1 MDKLWVITA
10 REYLERVR
18 TRWFLFSTVFG
29 PVFFAVLMILP
40 AIIARRTKASE
51 DVSRIVVLDATGH
64 RLGYRIADG
73 LSVGMIG
80 DTARTRVQE
89 VSPDRLAPAESAATR
104 EIVRGELTGYLV
116 LDSAALDG
124 RRVRY
129 AGRNAS
135 AEADMEM
142 LRRVVRES
150 VMETRLEMA
159 GVDPGRSVAL
169 VRTQL
174 EFELERITDRGR
186 GGSARVSVFFALII
200 VVILYMALMLYGQ
213 AVLRGVME
221 EKQTRVAEV
230 VVSSVEA
237 WKLLAGKVIGV
248 GAVGLTQLAVW
259 IASAILLLRYRG
271 PILERLGGS
280 ATSFTP
286 PDVTIGM
293 GLVLLLFFVAGYVFY
308 SALFAAVGAMV
319 SSEQEAQQALM
330 PIILLLVSSFVFF
343 QPILSKPTSGLA
355 HTLSWLP
362 FSAPIVMPLRMAVIP
377 VAGWE
382 VAVSLIS
389 VAAGSYIA
397 VWVAARIYRTG
408 MLMYGKRP
416 SMREVARW
424 LRTS

>member
-18 TRWFLFSTVFG
+18 TRWFVFSTVFG
-29 PVFFAVLMILP
+29 PVFFTVLMILP

-51 DVSRIVVLDATGH
+51 EVSRIVVLDATGH
-64 RLGYRIADG
+64 QLGHRIADG

-89 VSPDRLAPAESAATR
+89 LTPDQLAPAESLATR
-104 EIVRGELTGYLV
+104 EIVRGGLTGYLV
-116 LDSAALDG
+116 LDSAVLDG

-135 AEADMEM
+135 AEADMDM
-142 LRRVVRES
+142 IRRVVRES
-150 VMETRLEMA
+150 VMQTRLEMA
-159 GVDPGRSVAL
+159 GVEPHRSASL

-186 GGSARVSVFFALII
+186 GGSARVSVAFALII

-230 VVSSVEA
+230 VVSSVEP

-248 GAVGLTQLAVW
+248 GAVGLTQFAVW
-259 IASAILLLRYRG
+259 ISSAILLLRYRA
-271 PILERLGGS
+271 PILEQLGAS
-280 ATSFTP
+280 AMSFTP
-286 PDVTIGM
+286 PDVTVGM

-382 VAVSLIS
+382 VAVALIS

-397 VWVAARIYRTG
+397 VWIAARIYRTG

-416 SMREVARW
+416 TMRELARW
-424 LRTS
+424 LRTT

>member
-1 MDKLWVITA
+1 MGKLRVIVE
-10 REYLERVR
+10 REYVERVR

-29 PVFFAVLMILP
+29 PVFFAALMILP
-40 AIIARRTKASE
+40 AIITRRTKASE
-51 DVSRIVVLDATGH
+51 DVSRIAVLDATGH
-64 RLGYRIADG
+64 DLGRRIADG
-73 LSVGMIG
+73 LSLGMLG

-89 VSPDRLAPAESAATR
+89 LAPDRLAPAESAATR
-104 EIVRGELTGYLV
+104 EIVRGELMGYLV

-159 GVDPGRSVAL
+159 GVEPHRSAEL
-169 VRTQL
+169 VRTRL

-186 GGSARVSVFFALII
+186 GGSARVSVFFALLI
-200 VVILYMALMLYGQ
+200 VVIQYMALMLYGQ

-230 VVSSVEA
+230 VISSVSP
-237 WKLLAGKVIGV
+237 WHLLAGKVIGV

-259 IASAILLLRYRG
+259 ISSGILLLRYRG
-271 PILERLGGS
+271 PILAAFGAS
-280 ATSFTP
+280 SMSFTP
-286 PDVTIGM
+286 PDVSVGM

-308 SALFAAVGAMV
+308 SSLFAAVGAMV

-343 QPILSKPTSGLA
+343 QPVLSKPTSGLA

-377 VAGWE
+377 VAGWD
-382 VAVSLIS
+382 VAISLVS

-397 VWVAARIYRTG
+397 VWLAARIYRTG

-416 SMREVARW
+416 TMRELARW
-424 LRTS
+424 LRTT

>member
-29 PVFFAVLMILP
+29 PVFFAALMILP
-40 AIIARRTKASE
+40 AIITRRTKASE
-51 DVSRIVVLDATGH
+51 DVARIVVLDATG
-64 RLGYRIADG
+64 RELGRRIADG

-80 DTARTRVQE
+80 DTARTRVRE
-89 VSPDRLAPAESAATR
+89 LAASELAPAETTATK
-104 EIVRGELTGYLV
+104 EIVRGALTGYLV
-116 LDSAALDG
+116 LDSAALEG
-124 RRVRY
+124 KPVRY

-135 AEADMEM
+135 AEADMDM

-150 VMETRLEMA
+150 LMETRLEMA
-159 GVDPGRSVAL
+159 GVARDQSATL
-169 VRTQL
+169 ARTRV

-186 GGSARVSVFFALII
+186 GGSAKVSVIFALII
-200 VVILYMALMLYGQ
+200 VVMLYMALMLYGQ

-230 VVSSVEA
+230 VISSVPS
-237 WKLLAGKVIGV
+237 WQLLGGKVIGV

-259 IASAILLLRYRG
+259 IASGLLLLRYRQ
-271 PILERLGGS
+271 PLLDKLGVD
-280 ATSFTP
+280 AVPFTP
-286 PDVTIGM
+286 PDVTVGM

-308 SALFAAVGAMV
+308 SSLFAAVGAMV

-377 VAGWE
+377 IAGWE
-382 VAVSLIS
+382 IAVSLIS

-397 VWVAARIYRTG
+397 VWLAARIYRTG
-408 MLMYGKRP
+408 LLMYGKRP
-416 SMREVARW
+416 TMRELARW
-424 LRTS
+424 LRTA

>member
-1 MDKLWVITA
+1 MGKLRVITA
-10 REYLERVR
+10 REYVERVR

-29 PVFFAVLMILP
+29 PAFFAVLMILP
-40 AIIARRTKASE
+40 AVITRRTKASE
-51 DVSRIVVLDATGH
+51 EVSRIVVLDATG
-64 RLGYRIADG
+64 REVGRRIADG

-80 DTARTRVQE
+80 DTARTQVQE
-89 VSPDRLAPAESAATR
+89 LTVDRLAPAESSATHA
-104 EIVRGELTGYLV
+104 IVRGELTGYLV

-159 GVDPGRSVAL
+159 GVERERSAAL

-174 EFELERITDRGR
+174 DFELERITDRGR
-186 GGSARVSVFFALII
+186 GGSAKVSVFFALII
-200 VVILYMALMLYGQ
+200 VVMLYMALMLYGQ

-230 VVSSVEA
+230 VVSSVPP
-237 WKLLAGKVIGV
+237 WQLLAGKVIGV

-259 IASAILLLRYRG
+259 ISSAILLMRYRG
-271 PILERLGGS
+271 PILEKFGAS
-280 ATSFTP
+280 AMSFTP
-286 PDVTIGM
+286 PDVTVGM

-308 SALFAAVGAMV
+308 SSLFAAVGAMV

-382 VAVSLIS
+382 VAVALIS

-416 SMREVARW
+416 TMRELARW
-424 LRTS
+424 LRTA

>member
-1 MDKLWVITA
+1 MDKLWVIVA

-29 PVFFAVLMILP
+29 PVFFAALMILP
-40 AIIARRTKASE
+40 AIVARRTKASE
-51 DVSRIVVLDATGH
+51 DVSRIVVFDATG
-64 RLGYRIADG
+64 REVGRRVADG
-73 LSVGMIG
+73 LSLGLIG
-80 DTARTRVQE
+80 DTARTRVREITLDQ
-89 VSPDRLAPAESAATR
+89 LAPAESAATR
-104 EIVRGELTGYLV
+104 QIVRGELTGYLV
-116 LDSAALDG
+116 LDSAALEG

-135 AEADMEM
+135 AEADMDM

-150 VMETRLEMA
+150 IMETRLQMA
-159 GVDPGRSVAL
+159 GVEPEQSAAL
-169 VRTQL
+169 VRTRL
-174 EFELERITDRGR
+174 EFALERISDRGR
-186 GGSARVSVFFALII
+186 RGSATVTVFFALII

-230 VVSSVEA
+230 VLSSVRP
-237 WKLLAGKVIGV
+237 WSLLAGKVIGV
-248 GAVGLTQLAVW
+248 GSVGLTQLAVW
-259 IASAILLLRYRG
+259 ISSALLLMRYRE
-271 PILERLGGS
+271 PILARFG
-280 ATSFTP
+280 ADVTSFTP
-286 PDVTIGM
+286 PDVGIGM
-293 GLVLLLFFVAGYVFY
+293 GLVLLLFFVMGYIFY
-308 SALFAAVGAMV
+308 SSLFAAVGAMV
-319 SSEQEAQQALM
+319 NSEQEAQQALM

-377 VAGWE
+377 VEGWDI
-382 VAVSLIS
+382 AISLIS

-397 VWVAARIYRTG
+397 VWLAGRIYRTG

-416 SMREVARW
+416 TMRELARW
-424 LRTS
+424 LRAA

>member
-29 PVFFAVLMILP
+29 PVFFALLMIVP
-40 AIIARRTKASE
+40 AIMARRTQASE
-51 DVSRIVVLDATGH
+51 EVSRIVVFDATG
-64 RLGYRIADG
+64 RQLGRRVADG

-89 VSPDRLAPAESAATR
+89 LTPDRLAPAESAATR

-116 LDSAALDG
+116 LDSAALGG

-135 AEADMEM
+135 AEADMD
-142 LRRVVRES
+142 LIRRVVRES
-150 VMETRLEMA
+150 VMQTRLEMA
-159 GVDPGRSVAL
+159 GVEPDRSASL

-174 EFELERITDRGR
+174 EFDLERITDRGR
-186 GGSARVSVFFALII
+186 GGSATVSVRFALII
-200 VVILYMALMLYGQ
+200 LFTLYMALMLYGQ

-230 VVSSVEA
+230 VVSSVEP
-237 WKLLAGKVIGV
+237 WKLLGGKVIGV
-248 GAVGLTQLAVW
+248 GAVGLTQFAVW
-259 IASAILLLRYRG
+259 ISSAILLLRYRG
-271 PILERLGGS
+271 QILERLGAS
-280 ATSFTP
+280 AMSFTT

-293 GLVLLLFFVAGYVFY
+293 GIVLLLFFVTGYVFY
-308 SALFAAVGAMV
+308 SSLFAAVGAMV

-343 QPILSKPTSGLA
+343 PPILSKPTSGLA

-362 FSAPIVMPLRMAVIP
+362 FSAPIVMPLRIAVIP

-397 VWVAARIYRTG
+397 VWIAARIYRTG

>member
-1 MDKLWVITA
+1 MGKLWVVIA

-29 PVFFAVLMILP
+29 PVFFAALMILP
-40 AIIARRTKASE
+40 AIVARRTKASE
-51 DVSRIVVLDATGH
+51 EVSRIVVLDATSQE
-64 RLGYRIADG
+64 LGRRIADG
-73 LSVGMIG
+73 LSLGMTS
-80 DTARTRVQE
+80 DTARTRVHE
-89 VSPDRLAPAESAATR
+89 VTLDQLAPAESAATR
-104 EIVRGELTGYLV
+104 EIVRGDLTGYLV
-116 LDSAALDG
+116 LDSATLEG

-135 AEADMEM
+135 AEADMDM

-150 VMETRLEMA
+150 VMETRLRMA
-159 GVDPGRSVAL
+159 GVDPGRSASL

-174 EFELERITDRGR
+174 EFDLERISESGR
-186 GGSARVSVFFALII
+186 RGSAKVTVIFALII

-230 VVSSVEA
+230 VLSSVPP
-237 WKLLAGKVIGV
+237 WHLLAGKVIGV
-248 GAVGLTQLAVW
+248 GSVGLTQLAVW
-259 IASAILLLRYRG
+259 IASALLLMRYRE
-271 PILERLGGS
+271 PILAKFG
-280 ATSFTP
+280 ADAMSFAA
-286 PDVTIGM
+286 PDVSIGL
-293 GLVLLLFFVAGYVFY
+293 GLILLLFFVVGYVFY

-319 SSEQEAQQALM
+319 NSEQEAQQALM

-377 VAGWE
+377 VEGWDI
-382 VAVSLIS
+382 ALSLIS
-389 VAAGSYIA
+389 VVAGSYIA
-397 VWVAARIYRTG
+397 VWLASRIYRTG

-416 SMREVARW
+416 TMRELARW
-424 LRTS
+424 LRTA

>member
-1 MDKLWVITA
+1 MRKLWVITA

-18 TRWFLFSTVFG
+18 TKWFLFSTVFG
-29 PVFFAVLMILP
+29 PVFFAALMILP

-51 DVSRIVVLDATGH
+51 DVAQIVVLDATGH
-64 RLGYRIADG
+64 GVGHRIADG
-73 LSVGMIG
+73 LSFGITG
-80 DTARTRVQE
+80 DTSRTRVQE
-89 VSPDRLAPAESAATR
+89 LSTHRLAEAESLATHA
-104 EIVRGELTGYLV
+104 VMRGELKGFLV
-116 LDSAALDG
+116 LDSAATEG

-150 VMETRLEMA
+150 VMQTRLEMA
-159 GVDPGRSVAL
+159 GVDPGRSAAL
-169 VRTQL
+169 VRTRL
-174 EFELERITDRGR
+174 EFDLERITERGR
-186 GGSARVSVFFALII
+186 GGSARVSVIMALII

-230 VVSSVEA
+230 VISSVPS
-237 WKLLAGKVIGV
+237 WHLLAGKVIGV

-259 IASAILLLRYRG
+259 ITSALVMLKYRA
-271 PILERLGGS
+271 PILAKLGASG
-280 ATSFTP
+280 TPFTP
-286 PDVTIGM
+286 PDVTVGM
-293 GLVLLLFFVAGYVFY
+293 GVVLLLFFIAGYVFY
-308 SALFAAVGAMV
+308 SSLFAAVGAMV

-330 PIILLLVSSFVFF
+330 PVILLLVSSFVFF

-362 FSAPIVMPLRMAVIP
+362 FSAPIVMPLRMSVIP
-377 VAGWE
+377 IAGWE
-382 VAVSLIS
+382 IAVSLIS

-397 VWVAARIYRTG
+397 VWLAARIYRTG

-416 SMREVARW
+416 TLRELGRW
-424 LRTS
+424 LRTT

>member
-29 PVFFAVLMILP
+29 PVFFAALMILP
-40 AIIARRTKASE
+40 AVITRRTKASE
-51 DVSRIVVLDATGH
+51 DVTRIVVLDATG
-64 RLGYRIADG
+64 RELGRRIADG
-73 LSVGMIG
+73 LSVGMTG
-80 DTARTRVQE
+80 DTARTRIQE
-89 VSPDRLAPAESAATR
+89 LAPERLAPAESAATR
-104 EIVRGELTGYLV
+104 AIVRGELTGYLV

-135 AEADMEM
+135 AEADMDM

-159 GVDPGRSVAL
+159 GVEPDQSAAL

-174 EFELERITDRGR
+174 AFELERITDRGR
-186 GGSARVSVFFALII
+186 GGSARVSVFFAIII
-200 VVILYMALMLYGQ
+200 VVMLYMALMLYGQ

-230 VVSSVEA
+230 VISSVPP
-237 WKLLAGKVIGV
+237 WQLLGGKVIGV

-259 IASAILLLRYRG
+259 VSSAILLLRYRG
-271 PILERLGGS
+271 PILAQLGAS
-280 ATSFTP
+280 AMSFTP
-286 PDVTIGM
+286 PDITVGM
-293 GLVLLLFFVAGYVFY
+293 GLMLLLFFVAGYVFY
-308 SALFAAVGAMV
+308 SSLFAAVGAMV
-319 SSEQEAQQALM
+319 STEQEAQQALM

-362 FSAPIVMPLRMAVIP
+362 FSAPIVMPLRMAVVP
-377 VAGWE
+377 VAGWD
-382 VAVSLIS
+382 VAISLIS

-397 VWVAARIYRTG
+397 VWLAARIYRTG

-416 SMREVARW
+416 TMRELARW
-424 LRTS
+424 LRTA

>member
-29 PVFFAVLMILP
+29 PVFFAALMILP
-40 AIIARRTKASE
+40 AIITRRTKASE
-51 DVSRIVVLDATGH
+51 DVARIVVLDATG
-64 RLGYRIADG
+64 REVGRRIADG

-80 DTARTRVQE
+80 DTARTRVRE
-89 VSPDRLAPAESAATR
+89 LVRTELAPAESAATK
-104 EIVRGELTGYLV
+104 EIVRGALTGYLV
-116 LDSAALDG
+116 LDSAALEG
-124 RRVRY
+124 KRVRY

-135 AEADMEM
+135 AEADMDM

-150 VMETRLEMA
+150 LMETRLEMA
-159 GVDPGRSVAL
+159 GVARDQSSAL
-169 VRTQL
+169 ARTRV

-186 GGSARVSVFFALII
+186 GGSAKVSVIFALII
-200 VVILYMALMLYGQ
+200 VVMLYMALMLYGQ

-230 VVSSVEA
+230 VISSVPS
-237 WKLLAGKVIGV
+237 WQLLGGKVIGV

-259 IASAILLLRYRG
+259 IGSGLLLLRYRQ
-271 PILERLGGS
+271 PLLDKLGVD
-280 ATSFTP
+280 AVPFTP
-286 PDVTIGM
+286 PDVTVGM

-308 SALFAAVGAMV
+308 SSLFAAVGAMV

-362 FSAPIVMPLRMAVIP
+362 FS
-377 VAGWE
+377 
-382 VAVSLIS
+382 
-389 VAAGSYIA
+389 
-397 VWVAARIYRTG
+397 
-408 MLMYGKRP
+408 
-416 SMREVARW
+416 
-424 LRTS
+424 

>member
-29 PVFFAVLMILP
+29 PALFAALMILP
-40 AIIARRTKASE
+40 AIVTRRTKASE
-51 DVSRIVVLDATGH
+51 DVSRIVVLDVTG
-64 RLGYRIADG
+64 RELGRRIADG
-73 LSVGMIG
+73 LSVGMTG
-80 DTARTRVQE
+80 DTARTRIQE
-89 VSPDRLAPAESAATR
+89 LAPERLAPAESAATR
-104 EIVRGELTGYLV
+104 AIVRGELTGYLV

-135 AEADMEM
+135 AEADMDM

-159 GVDPGRSVAL
+159 GVEPDQSAAL

-174 EFELERITDRGR
+174 AFELERITDRGR
-186 GGSARVSVFFALII
+186 GGSAKVSVFFALII
-200 VVILYMALMLYGQ
+200 VVMLYMALMLYGQ

-221 EKQTRVAEV
+221 EKQTRVAEIV
-230 VVSSVEA
+230 ISSVPP
-237 WKLLAGKVIGV
+237 WQLLGGKVIGV

-259 IASAILLLRYRG
+259 ISSGILLLRYRE
-271 PILERLGGS
+271 PILAKFGAS
-280 ATSFTP
+280 SMSFTP
-286 PDVTIGM
+286 PDVTVGM

-308 SALFAAVGAMV
+308 SSLFAAVGAMV
-319 SSEQEAQQALM
+319 STEQEAQQALM

-377 VAGWE
+377 VAGWD
-382 VAVSLIS
+382 VALSLVS

-397 VWVAARIYRTG
+397 VWLAARIYRTG

-416 SMREVARW
+416 TMRELARW
-424 LRTS
+424 LRTA

>member
-64 RLGYRIADG
+64 RLGHRIADG

-80 DTARTRVQE
+80 DTARTRVQD

-259 IASAILLLRYRG
+259 IASAIVLLRYRG

-397 VWVAARIYRTG
+397 VWIAARIYRTG

>member
-18 TRWFLFSTVFG
+18 TRWFLFATVFG
-29 PVFFAVLMILP
+29 PVFFALLMILP
-40 AIIARRTKASE
+40 AIVARRTKASE
-51 DVSRIVVLDATGH
+51 NVARIVVLDATGH
-64 RLGYRIADG
+64 ELGRRIADG
-73 LSVGMIG
+73 LSLGMIG
-80 DTARTRVQE
+80 DTGRTRVRE
-89 VSPDRLAPAESAATR
+89 LTPDELAPAESAATGQ
-104 EIVRGELTGYLV
+104 IVRGELTGYLV
-116 LDSAALDG
+116 LDSAVLDG
-124 RRVRY
+124 KRVRY

-135 AEADMEM
+135 AEADMDM
-142 LRRVVRES
+142 IRRVVRES
-150 VMETRLEMA
+150 VMQTRLEMA
-159 GVDPGRSVAL
+159 GVGRDRSAAL
-169 VRTQL
+169 VRTRL

-186 GGSARVSVFFALII
+186 GGSATVSVAFALII
-200 VVILYMALMLYGQ
+200 VVMQYMALMLYGQ

-230 VVSSVEA
+230 VISSVPP
-237 WKLLAGKVIGV
+237 WQLLGGKVIGV

-259 IASAILLLRYRG
+259 ISSAILLLRYRG
-271 PILERLGGS
+271 PILERFGAS
-280 ATSFTP
+280 EMSFTP
-286 PDVTIGM
+286 PDVSVGM
-293 GLVLLLFFVAGYVFY
+293 GLMLLLFFVAGYVFY

-343 QPILSKPTSGLA
+343 QPILSNPTSGLA

-382 VAVSLIS
+382 VAVALIS

-416 SMREVARW
+416 TLRELGRW
-424 LRTS
+424 LRTA

>member
-1 MDKLWVITA
+1 MAKLWVLTA

-29 PVFFAVLMILP
+29 PVFFAALMILP
-40 AIIARRTKASE
+40 AIVARRTKASE
-51 DVSRIVVLDATGH
+51 EVSRIIVFDATG
-64 RLGYRIADG
+64 REVGRRIADG
-73 LSVGMIG
+73 LSLGMTG
-80 DTARTRVQE
+80 DTARTRVRE
-89 VSPDRLAPAESAATR
+89 VTRDQLAPAESAATR
-104 EIVRGELTGYLV
+104 EIVRGALTGYLV
-116 LDSAALDG
+116 LDSATLAG

-135 AEADMEM
+135 AEADMDM

-150 VMETRLEMA
+150 VMETRLQMA
-159 GVDPGRSVAL
+159 GVEPNESATL

-174 EFELERITDRGR
+174 EFDLERISDRGR
-186 GGSARVSVFFALII
+186 RESAKVTIVFALII

-230 VVSSVEA
+230 VLSSVRP
-237 WKLLAGKVIGV
+237 WPLLAGKVIGV

-259 IASAILLLRYRG
+259 ISSAILLMRYRG
-271 PILERLGGS
+271 PILTKFGAD

-286 PDVTIGM
+286 PDVTVGM
-293 GLVLLLFFVAGYVFY
+293 GLVLLVFFVAGYVFY
-308 SALFAAVGAMV
+308 SSLFAAVGAMV

-343 QPILSKPTSGLA
+343 QAILSKPTSGLA

-362 FSAPIVMPLRMAVIP
+362 FSAPIVMPLRIAVIP
-377 VAGWE
+377 VAGWDI
-382 VAVSLIS
+382 AISLIS

-397 VWVAARIYRTG
+397 VWLAARIYRTG

-416 SMREVARW
+416 SMRELARW
-424 LRTS
+424 LRTA

>member
-1 MDKLWVITA
+1 MGKLWVITA

-29 PVFFAVLMILP
+29 PVFFAALMILP
-40 AIIARRTKASE
+40 AIITRRTKASE
-51 DVSRIVVLDATGH
+51 DVARIVVLDATG
-64 RLGYRIADG
+64 REVGRRIADG

-80 DTARTRVQE
+80 DTARTRVRDLAPSE
-89 VSPDRLAPAESAATR
+89 LAPAETTATK
-104 EIVRGELTGYLV
+104 EIVRGALTGYLV
-116 LDSAALDG
+116 LDSAALEG
-124 RRVRY
+124 RPVRY

-150 VMETRLEMA
+150 LMETRLEMA
-159 GVDPGRSVAL
+159 GVARNQSSTLA
-169 VRTQL
+169 RTRV

-186 GGSARVSVFFALII
+186 GGSAKVSVIFALII
-200 VVILYMALMLYGQ
+200 VVMLYMALMLYGQ

-230 VVSSVEA
+230 VISSVPS
-237 WKLLAGKVIGV
+237 WQLLGGKVIGV
-248 GAVGLTQLAVW
+248 GTVGLTQLAVW
-259 IASAILLLRYRG
+259 IASGLLLLRYRQ
-271 PILERLGGS
+271 PLLDKLGVD
-280 ATSFTP
+280 AVPFTP
-286 PDVTIGM
+286 PDVTVGM

-308 SALFAAVGAMV
+308 SSLFAAVGAMV

-330 PIILLLVSSFVFF
+330 PVILLLVSSFVFF

-377 VAGWE
+377 IAGWE
-382 VAVSLIS
+382 IALSLIS

-397 VWVAARIYRTG
+397 VWLAARIYRTG

-416 SMREVARW
+416 TMRELARW
-424 LRTS
+424 LRAA

>member
-1 MDKLWVITA
+1 MGRLRVITA

-29 PVFFAVLMILP
+29 PAFFAALMILP
-40 AIIARRTKASE
+40 AVITRRTKPSE
-51 DVSRIVVLDATGH
+51 EVSRIVVLDATGH
-64 RLGYRIADG
+64 ELGRRIADG
-73 LSVGMIG
+73 LSVGTIG

-89 VSPDRLAPAESAATR
+89 LAPDQLGPAESAATR
-104 EIVRGELTGYLV
+104 EIVRGDLVGYLV
-116 LDSAALDG
+116 LDAATLDG

-159 GVDPGRSVAL
+159 GVDRDRSSAL

-174 EFELERITDRGR
+174 AFELERITDRGR
-186 GGSARVSVFFALII
+186 GGSARVSVFFALLI
-200 VVILYMALMLYGQ
+200 VVMLYMALMLYGQ

-230 VVSSVEA
+230 VISSVPA
-237 WKLLAGKVIGV
+237 WQLLAGKVIGV
-248 GAVGLTQLAVW
+248 GAVGLTQFAVW
-259 IASAILLLRYRG
+259 ISSAILLLRYRG
-271 PILERLGGS
+271 PILSKFGAS
-280 ATSFTP
+280 PISFTP
-286 PDVTIGM
+286 PDVTVGM
-293 GLVLLLFFVAGYVFY
+293 GVVLLLFFIAGYVFY
-308 SALFAAVGAMV
+308 SSLFAAVGAMV

-343 QPILSKPTSGLA
+343 QPVLSEPTSGLA
-355 HTLSWLP
+355 QTLSWLP
-362 FSAPIVMPLRMAVIP
+362 FSAPIVMPLRMAVISVP
-377 VAGWE
+377 GWDVAISL
-382 VAVSLIS
+382 VS
-389 VAAGSYIA
+389 VFAGSYIA
-397 VWVAARIYRTG
+397 VWLAARIYRTG

-416 SMREVARW
+416 TMRELARW
-424 LRTS
+424 LRTT

>member
-18 TRWFLFSTVFG
+18 ARWFLFSTVFG
-29 PVFFAVLMILP
+29 PVFFALLMILP
-40 AIIARRTKASE
+40 AVVARRTKASE
-51 DVSRIVVLDATGH
+51 EVSRIVVLDATGH
-64 RLGYRIADG
+64 QLGRRIADG

-80 DTARTRVQE
+80 DTARTRVIE
-89 VSPDRLAPAESAATR
+89 LSPDRLAPAESAATR
-104 EIVRGELTGYLV
+104 EIVRGQLVGYLV

-135 AEADMEM
+135 AEADMETV
-142 LRRVVRES
+142 RRVVRES
-150 VMETRLEMA
+150 VMETQLEMA
-159 GVDPGRSVAL
+159 GVEPRRSAAL
-169 VRTQL
+169 VRTRL

-186 GGSARVSVFFALII
+186 GGSARVSVFFAIII

-230 VVSSVEA
+230 VVSSVEP
-237 WKLLAGKVIGV
+237 WKLLGGKVIGV

-271 PILERLGGS
+271 PILEKFGAS
-280 ATSFTP
+280 EMSFTP
-286 PDVTIGM
+286 PDVSIGM

-319 SSEQEAQQALM
+319 STEQEAQQALM

-355 HTLSWLP
+355 HTLSLLP
-362 FSAPIVMPLRMAVIP
+362 FSAPIVMPLRMTVIS

-382 VAVSLIS
+382 IATALIS

-416 SMREVARW
+416 TMRELARW

>member
-1 MDKLWVITA
+1 MGKLSVITA

-18 TRWFLFSTVFG
+18 TKWFLFSTVFG
-29 PVFFAVLMILP
+29 PVFFAALMILP
-40 AIIARRTKASE
+40 AIVARRTKASD
-51 DVSRIVVLDATGH
+51 DVSRILVFDATG
-64 RLGYRIADG
+64 REIGRRIADG
-73 LSVGMIG
+73 LSLGMTG
-80 DTARTRVQE
+80 DTARTRVRELTPQQ
-89 VSPDRLAPAESAATR
+89 LAPAESAATR

-116 LDSAALDG
+116 LDSATLQG

-135 AEADMEM
+135 AEADMD
-142 LRRVVRES
+142 LLGRVVRES
-150 VMETRLEMA
+150 VMETRLQLA
-159 GVDPGRSVAL
+159 GVDPDRSAAL
-169 VRTQL
+169 VRTRL
-174 EFELERITDRGR
+174 DFALERISDTGR
-186 GGSARVSVFFALII
+186 RGSARATIVFALII

-230 VVSSVEA
+230 VLSSVPP
-237 WKLLAGKVIGV
+237 WHLLAGKVIGV

-259 IASAILLLRYRG
+259 ITSGMLLMRYRE
-271 PILERLGGS
+271 PILAKFGAEG
-280 ATSFTP
+280 TSFAA
-286 PDVTIGM
+286 PDVTLGM
-293 GLVLLLFFVAGYVFY
+293 GLVLVLFFIAGYVFY
-308 SALFAAVGAMV
+308 SSLFAAVGAMV

-377 VAGWE
+377 IPGWE
-382 VAVSLIS
+382 IALSFIS
-389 VAAGSYIA
+389 VASGSYIA
-397 VWVAARIYRTG
+397 VWLAARIYRTG

-416 SMREVARW
+416 TLRELGRW
-424 LRTS
+424 IRAT

>member
-1 MDKLWVITA
+1 MGKLWVITA
-10 REYLERVR
+10 REYLERVS

-29 PVFFAVLMILP
+29 PALFAVLMILP

-51 DVSRIVVLDATGH
+51 DVSRIVVLDATG
-64 RLGYRIADG
+64 RDLGRRVADG

-89 VSPDRLAPAESAATR
+89 LVPDRLAAAESAATH

-159 GVDPGRSVAL
+159 GVDPRQSTAL

-174 EFELERITDRGR
+174 KFELERITDRGR
-186 GGSARVSVFFALII
+186 GGSANVSVFFAIII
-200 VVILYMALMLYGQ
+200 VVMLYMALMLYGQ

-230 VVSSVEA
+230 VLSSVPP
-237 WKLLAGKVIGV
+237 WQLLGGKVIGV

-259 IASAILLLRYRG
+259 ISSAILLLRYRG
-271 PILERLGGS
+271 PILAKFGASEM
-280 ATSFTP
+280 SFTP
-286 PDVTIGM
+286 PDVTVGM
-293 GLVLLLFFVAGYVFY
+293 GLMLLLFFVAGYVFY
-308 SALFAAVGAMV
+308 SSLFAAVGAMV

-343 QPILSKPTSGLA
+343 QPILSNPTSGLA
-355 HTLSWLP
+355 QTLSWLP

-382 VAVSLIS
+382 VAVALIS

-397 VWVAARIYRTG
+397 VWLAARIYRTG

-416 SMREVARW
+416 TMREPARW
-424 LRTS
+424 LRAS

>member
-29 PVFFAVLMILP
+29 PAFFAVLMILP
-40 AIIARRTKASE
+40 AVIARRTKASE
-51 DVSRIVVLDATGH
+51 DVSRIVVLDATAHGIG
-64 RLGYRIADG
+64 RRIADG

-89 VSPDRLAPAESAATR
+89 LAPDRLAPAESAATR

-116 LDSAALDG
+116 LDSAVLDG

-142 LRRVVRES
+142 IRRVVRES
-150 VMETRLEMA
+150 VMLTRLEMA
-159 GVDPGRSVAL
+159 GVEPSRSAAL
-169 VRTQL
+169 VRSQL

-186 GGSARVSVFFALII
+186 GGSAKVSVAFALII
-200 VVILYMALMLYGQ
+200 VVMLYMALMLYGQ

-230 VVSSVEA
+230 VLSSVPP
-237 WKLLAGKVIGV
+237 WQLLGGKVIGV
-248 GAVGLTQLAVW
+248 GAVGLTQFAVW
-259 IASAILLLRYRG
+259 ISSAILLLRYRA
-271 PILERLGGS
+271 PILAKFGASEM
-280 ATSFTP
+280 SFTP
-286 PDVTIGM
+286 PDVTVGM
-293 GLVLLLFFVAGYVFY
+293 GLMLLLFFVAGYLFY
-308 SALFAAVGAMV
+308 SSLFAAVGAMV
-319 SSEQEAQQALM
+319 STEQEAQQALM
-330 PIILLLVSSFVFF
+330 PVILLLVSSFVFF

-377 VAGWE
+377 VAGWD
-382 VAVSLIS
+382 VALSLIS

-416 SMREVARW
+416 TMRELARW
-424 LRTS
+424 LRTT

>member
-1 MDKLWVITA
+1 MGRLRVITA

-29 PVFFAVLMILP
+29 PAFFAALMILP
-40 AIIARRTKASE
+40 AVITRRTKASE
-51 DVSRIVVLDATGH
+51 EVSRIVVLDATGH
-64 RLGYRIADG
+64 ELGRRIADG
-73 LSVGMIG
+73 LSVGTIG

-89 VSPDRLAPAESAATR
+89 LAPDQLGPAESAATR
-104 EIVRGELTGYLV
+104 EIVRGDLVGYLV
-116 LDSAALDG
+116 LDSATLDG

-159 GVDPGRSVAL
+159 GVDRDRSSAL

-174 EFELERITDRGR
+174 AFELERITDRGR
-186 GGSARVSVFFALII
+186 GGSARVSVFFALLI
-200 VVILYMALMLYGQ
+200 VVMLYMALMLYGQ

-221 EKQTRVAEV
+221 EKQTRIAEV
-230 VVSSVEA
+230 VISSVPA
-237 WKLLAGKVIGV
+237 WQLLAGKVIGV

-259 IASAILLLRYRG
+259 ISSAILLLRYRG
-271 PILERLGGS
+271 PILSKFGAS
-280 ATSFTP
+280 PMSFTP
-286 PDVTIGM
+286 PDVTVGM
-293 GLVLLLFFVAGYVFY
+293 GVVLLLFFIAGYVFY
-308 SALFAAVGAMV
+308 SSLFAAVGAMV

-343 QPILSKPTSGLA
+343 QPVLSEPTSGLA
-355 HTLSWLP
+355 QTLSWLP
-362 FSAPIVMPLRMAVIP
+362 FSAPIVMPLRMAVISVP
-377 VAGWE
+377 RWDVAI
-382 VAVSLIS
+382 SLVS

-397 VWVAARIYRTG
+397 VWLAARIYRTG

-416 SMREVARW
+416 TIRELARW
-424 LRTS
+424 LRTT

>member
-29 PVFFAVLMILP
+29 PVFFAALMILP
-40 AIIARRTKASE
+40 AIITRRTKASE
-51 DVSRIVVLDATGH
+51 DVARIVVLDVTG
-64 RLGYRIADG
+64 REVGRRIADG

-80 DTARTRVQE
+80 DTARTRVRE
-89 VSPDRLAPAESAATR
+89 LARTELAPAESAATK
-104 EIVRGELTGYLV
+104 EIVRGALTGYLV
-116 LDSAALDG
+116 LDSAALEG
-124 RRVRY
+124 KRVRY

-135 AEADMEM
+135 AEADMDM

-150 VMETRLEMA
+150 LMETRLEIA
-159 GVDPGRSVAL
+159 GVARDQSSAL
-169 VRTQL
+169 ARTRV

-186 GGSARVSVFFALII
+186 GGSAKVSVIFALII
-200 VVILYMALMLYGQ
+200 VVMLYMALMLYGQ

-230 VVSSVEA
+230 VISSVPS
-237 WKLLAGKVIGV
+237 WQLLGGKVIGV

-259 IASAILLLRYRG
+259 IGSGLLLLRYRQ
-271 PILERLGGS
+271 PLLDKLGVD
-280 ATSFTP
+280 AVPFTP
-286 PDVTIGM
+286 PDVTVGM

-308 SALFAAVGAMV
+308 SSLFAAVGAMV

-377 VAGWE
+377 IAGWE
-382 VAVSLIS
+382 IAVSLIS

-397 VWVAARIYRTG
+397 VWLAARIYRTG

-416 SMREVARW
+416 TIRELARW
-424 LRTS
+424 LRAA

>member
-1 MDKLWVITA
+1 MRKLWVITA

-29 PVFFAVLMILP
+29 PAFFAALMLLP
-40 AIIARRTKASE
+40 AIITRRTKASE
-51 DVSRIVVLDATGH
+51 DVAQIVVLDATG
-64 RLGYRIADG
+64 RGVGRRIADG
-73 LSVGMIG
+73 LSVGLTG

-89 VSPDRLAPAESAATR
+89 LSTERLAAAESLATHEVMR
-104 EIVRGELTGYLV
+104 EQLRGFLV
-116 LDSAALDG
+116 LDAAALDG

-150 VMETRLEMA
+150 VMQTRLEMA
-159 GVDPGRSVAL
+159 GVEPSRSAAL

-174 EFELERITDRGR
+174 EFDLERITDRGR
-186 GGSARVSVFFALII
+186 GGSARVSVVMALII

-230 VVSSVEA
+230 VVSSVPA
-237 WKLLAGKVIGV
+237 WHLLAGKVIGV

-259 IASAILLLRYRG
+259 ITSAILLLKYRA
-271 PILERLGGS
+271 PILAKFGAS
-280 ATSFTP
+280 AASFTP
-286 PDVTIGM
+286 PDITVGM
-293 GLVLLLFFVAGYVFY
+293 GVVLLLFFIAGYVFY
-308 SALFAAVGAMV
+308 SSLFAAVGAMV

-330 PIILLLVSSFVFF
+330 PVILLLVSTFVFF

-362 FSAPIVMPLRMAVIP
+362 FSAPIVMPLRMTVIP
-377 VAGWE
+377 IAGWE
-382 VAVSLIS
+382 IALSLIS
-389 VAAGSYIA
+389 VAAGSYIT
-397 VWVAARIYRTG
+397 VWLAARIYRTG

-416 SMREVARW
+416 TLRELGRW
-424 LRTS
+424 LRTA

>member
-29 PVFFAVLMILP
+29 PVFFAALMILP
-40 AIIARRTKASE
+40 AVITRRTKASE
-51 DVSRIVVLDATGH
+51 DVTRIVVLDATG
-64 RLGYRIADG
+64 RDLGRRIADG
-73 LSVGMIG
+73 LSLGVTG
-80 DTARTRVQE
+80 DTARTRVE
-89 VSPDRLAPAESAATR
+89 ELAADRLAPAESAATR
-104 EIVRGELTGYLV
+104 QIVRGELTGYLV

-135 AEADMEM
+135 AEADMDM

-159 GVDPGRSVAL
+159 GVEPRRSAAL

-174 EFELERITDRGR
+174 RFDLERITDRGR
-186 GGSARVSVFFALII
+186 GGSANVSVFFAIII
-200 VVILYMALMLYGQ
+200 VVMLYMALMLYGQ

-230 VVSSVEA
+230 VISSVPP
-237 WKLLAGKVIGV
+237 WQLLGGKVIGV

-259 IASAILLLRYRG
+259 ISSAIVLLRYRG
-271 PILERLGGS
+271 PILAKFGES
-280 ATSFTP
+280 TTSFTP
-286 PDVTIGM
+286 PDVSVGM
-293 GLVLLLFFVAGYVFY
+293 GLMLLLFFVAGYVFY
-308 SALFAAVGAMV
+308 SSLFAAVGAMV
-319 SSEQEAQQALM
+319 STEQEAQQALM
-330 PIILLLVSSFVFF
+330 PVILLLVSSFVFF

-377 VAGWE
+377 VAGWD
-382 VAVSLIS
+382 VAISLIS

-397 VWVAARIYRTG
+397 VWVAGRIYRTG

-416 SMREVARW
+416 TMRELARW
-424 LRTS
+424 LRAT

>member
-1 MDKLWVITA
+1 MGKLRVITA
-10 REYLERVR
+10 REYVERVR

-29 PVFFAVLMILP
+29 PAFFAVLMILP
-40 AIIARRTKASE
+40 AVITRRTKASE
-51 DVSRIVVLDATGH
+51 DVSRIVVLDATG
-64 RLGYRIADG
+64 REVGRRIADG
-73 LSVGMIG
+73 LSIGMIG
-80 DTARTRVQE
+80 DTARTQVQE
-89 VSPDRLAPAESAATR
+89 LTTDRLAPAESSATR
-104 EIVRGELTGYLV
+104 AIVRGELTGYLV
-116 LDSAALDG
+116 LDSAALEG

-159 GVDPGRSVAL
+159 GVERQRSAAL

-174 EFELERITDRGR
+174 DFELERITDRGR
-186 GGSARVSVFFALII
+186 GGSAKVSVFFALII
-200 VVILYMALMLYGQ
+200 VVMLYMALMLYGQ

-230 VVSSVEA
+230 VVSSVPP
-237 WKLLAGKVIGV
+237 WQLLAGKVIGV

-259 IASAILLLRYRG
+259 ISSAILLMRYRG
-271 PILERLGGS
+271 PILEKFGAS
-280 ATSFTP
+280 AMSFTP
-286 PDVTIGM
+286 PDVTVGM

-308 SALFAAVGAMV
+308 SSLFAAVGAMV

-382 VAVSLIS
+382 VAVALIS

-416 SMREVARW
+416 TMRELARW
-424 LRTS
+424 LRTA

>member
-29 PVFFAVLMILP
+29 PVFFAALMILP
-40 AIIARRTKASE
+40 AIITRRTKASE
-51 DVSRIVVLDATGH
+51 DVARIVVLDATG
-64 RLGYRIADG
+64 REVGRRIADG

-80 DTARTRVQE
+80 DTARTRVRE
-89 VSPDRLAPAESAATR
+89 LVRTELAPAESAATK
-104 EIVRGELTGYLV
+104 EIVRGALTGYLV
-116 LDSAALDG
+116 LDSAALEG
-124 RRVRY
+124 KRVRY

-135 AEADMEM
+135 AEADMDM

-150 VMETRLEMA
+150 LMETRLEMA
-159 GVDPGRSVAL
+159 GVARDQSSAL
-169 VRTQL
+169 ARTRV

-186 GGSARVSVFFALII
+186 GGSAKVSVIFALII
-200 VVILYMALMLYGQ
+200 VVMLYMALMLYGQ

-230 VVSSVEA
+230 VISSVPS
-237 WKLLAGKVIGV
+237 WQLLGGKVIGV

-259 IASAILLLRYRG
+259 IGSGLLLLRYRQ
-271 PILERLGGS
+271 PLLDKLGVD
-280 ATSFTP
+280 AVPFTP
-286 PDVTIGM
+286 PDVTVGM

-308 SALFAAVGAMV
+308 SSLFAAVGAMV

-377 VAGWE
+377 IAGWE
-382 VAVSLIS
+382 IAVSLIS

-397 VWVAARIYRTG
+397 VWLAARIYRTG

-416 SMREVARW
+416 TMRELARW
-424 LRTS
+424 LRAA

>member
-29 PVFFAVLMILP
+29 PVFFAALMILP
-40 AIIARRTKASE
+40 AVITRRTKASE
-51 DVSRIVVLDATGH
+51 DVTRIVVLDATG
-64 RLGYRIADG
+64 RELGRRIADG
-73 LSVGMIG
+73 LSLGMTG

-89 VSPDRLAPAESAATR
+89 LAPDRLAPAESAATR

-116 LDSAALDG
+116 IDSAALDG

-135 AEADMEM
+135 AEADMDM

-159 GVDPGRSVAL
+159 GVEPDQSAAL

-174 EFELERITDRGR
+174 AFELERITDRGR
-186 GGSARVSVFFALII
+186 GGSARVSVFFAIII
-200 VVILYMALMLYGQ
+200 VVMLYMALMLYGQ

-230 VVSSVEA
+230 VISSVPP
-237 WKLLAGKVIGV
+237 WQLLGGKVIGV

-259 IASAILLLRYRG
+259 VSSAILLLRYRG
-271 PILERLGGS
+271 PILAQLGAS
-280 ATSFTP
+280 AMSFTP
-286 PDVTIGM
+286 PDITVGM
-293 GLVLLLFFVAGYVFY
+293 GLMLLLFFVAGYVFY
-308 SALFAAVGAMV
+308 SSLFAAVGAMV
-319 SSEQEAQQALM
+319 STEQEAQQALM

-362 FSAPIVMPLRMAVIP
+362 FSAPIVMPLRMAVVP
-377 VAGWE
+377 VAGWD
-382 VAVSLIS
+382 VAISLIS

-397 VWVAARIYRTG
+397 VWLAARIYRTG

-416 SMREVARW
+416 TMRELARW
-424 LRTS
+424 LRTA

>member
-29 PVFFAVLMILP
+29 PVFFAALMILP
-40 AIIARRTKASE
+40 AIVARRTKASE
-51 DVSRIVVLDATGH
+51 DVSRIVVLDVTG
-64 RLGYRIADG
+64 RELGHRIADG
-73 LSVGMIG
+73 LSVGMTG

-89 VSPDRLAPAESAATR
+89 LRADQLAPAESTATR
-104 EIVRGELTGYLV
+104 AIVRGELTGYLV

-142 LRRVVRES
+142 IRRVVRES

-159 GVDPGRSVAL
+159 GVGPDQSAAL

-186 GGSARVSVFFALII
+186 GGSAKVSVAFALII
-200 VVILYMALMLYGQ
+200 VVMLYMALMLYGQ

-230 VVSSVEA
+230 VVSSVEP
-237 WKLLAGKVIGV
+237 WRLLAGKVIGV

-259 IASAILLLRYRG
+259 ISSAILLLRYRG
-271 PILERLGGS
+271 PILARFGASEM
-280 ATSFTP
+280 SFTP
-286 PDVTIGM
+286 PDVTVGM
-293 GLVLLLFFVAGYVFY
+293 GLMLLLFFVAGYVFY

-319 SSEQEAQQALM
+319 STEQEAQQALM

-343 QPILSKPTSGLA
+343 QPILSNPTSGLA
-355 HTLSWLP
+355 QTLSWLP

-382 VAVSLIS
+382 VAVALTS

-397 VWVAARIYRTG
+397 VWIAARIYRTG

-416 SMREVARW
+416 TMRELARW
-424 LRTS
+424 LRTT